1 MRPSSGNQ
9 TLLQSKCAPLI
20 TQLLDF
26 FRKSNTPRVN
36 YPADQWLQVFTAGT
50 ILEINGSKANALP
63 SVDVVSH
70 PTARLLQDVVCCT
83 QLLDFF
89 RKSHPTAR
97 LLQEIKHL
105 TQLLDFFRKSNTPR
119 ANARVN
125 YPADQ
130 WLQVF
135 TADAAKLTGP

>member
-1 MRPSSGNQ
+1 MN
-9 TLLQSKCAPLI
+9 PL
-20 TQLLDF
+20 
-26 FRKSNTPRVN
+26 
-36 YPADQWLQVFTAGT
+36 AD
-50 ILEINGSKANALP
+50 
-63 SVDVVSH
+63 VDVVSH

-97 LLQEIKHL
+97 LLQEIKH
-105 TQLLDFFRKSNTPR
+105 P
-119 ANARVN
+119 RVN

-135 TADAAKLTGP
+135 TADDIPRSMAPSLH